1 MNAVRLCFQCEL
13 EWDDG
18 RKDCLSPV
26 VSSPIYDKSETKH
39 QLELLL
45 HSIFFIINAVI
56 IIIVVVIT
64 YSSEATTTSQLKIS
78 CLNQYR
84 GSCAGKTEVY
94 MLCDKVQKGSLDTC
108 RWGFFYFFEGDLMTN
123 VAVFPSRSADDI
135 EIIFRRGSWK
145 ANGEFAQTDVHRQIA
160 IVFKTPPYQDQ
171 DIAEEVE
178 VSVSLRR
185 ISDQMESEPISFTYL
200 PYNPGQSQAR

>member
-39 QLELLL
+39 QPQLISHQLSLTINVFLLL
-45 HSIFFIINAVI
+45 LIC
-56 IIIVVVIT
+56 
-64 YSSEATTTSQLKIS
+64 SSEATTTSQLKIS

-94 MLCDKVQKGSLDTC
+94 MLCDKVQKGDLGTC
-108 RWGFFYFFEGDLMTN
+108 ASPL
-123 VAVFPSRSADDI
+123 
-135 EIIFRRGSWK
+135 
-145 ANGEFAQTDVHRQIA
+145 
-160 IVFKTPPYQDQ
+160 
-171 DIAEEVE
+171 
-178 VSVSLRR
+178 
-185 ISDQMESEPISFTYL
+185 
-200 PYNPGQSQAR
+200 